1 MDLQTE
7 GVTRADKFFLE
18 YHFYKGGLRTEAFSL
33 TSSRPEWAPPADWV
47 GFRDEFS
54 LTPEASVL
62 EVVKFAGEIG
72 PIVWIGVYAAAPDEV
87 YGDRKNHAGIGVWL
101 LGSYPKQP
109 SLLVEALQ
117 RLLDVARKDDG
128 KRFAGKATSFLNAY
142 LGAYIA
148 DYEVFPQPLGGLVGA
163 ANQVTPTIERRMD
176 ADGKSLDEQINE
188 FVYRLFF
195 TLPEVEADKSRALA
209 LLPSKLEAHD
219 AGLLASPLGQLLS
232 DLLDQLPIALSA
244 QSRSIASLQAE
255 NASKDATISQLEFHS
270 EQLNSEL
277 ALVRGRAE
285 QAESQ
290 LNTLQAS
297 LDADDE
303 RKRYS
308 YLQSELS
315 RVGSNISQIN
325 NNINSMRHELIN
337 IIERNMKPAQENAFK
352 GSQIRSQNYD
362 RDLNYKI
369 KKSDLL
375 DESAISIILIA
386 SICFIILIIIGYV
399 VWSSLSH

>member
-1 MDLQTE
+1 MELQSE
-7 GVTRADKFFLE
+7 SAARADRFFLE
-18 YHFYKGGLRTEAFSL
+18 YHFYKGGLRTEAFSH

-54 LTPEASVL
+54 LTPDASVL

-128 KRFAGKATSFLNAY
+128 KRFAGKATNFLNEY
-142 LGAYIA
+142 LGEYIA
-148 DYEVFPQPLGGLVGA
+148 DYEIFPRPLGGLVGA

-176 ADGKSLDEQINE
+176 AEGKSLDEQINE

-195 TLPEVEADKSRALA
+195 ALPEVEADKSRALA
-209 LLPSKLEAHD
+209 FLPSKLEAHD
-219 AGLLASPLGQLLS
+219 AGLLANPLGQLLL
-232 DLLDQLPIALSA
+232 DILDQLPIALSA
-244 QSRSIASLQAE
+244 QSRSIALLQAE
-255 NASKDATISQLEFHS
+255 NASKDATISQLEVHS

-277 ALVRGRAE
+277 ALVRDRVE

-308 YLQSELS
+308 YLQSEMS
-315 RVGSNISQIN
+315 RVGSSVAQISSNIEKL
-325 NNINSMRHELIN
+325 RHELI
-337 IIERNMKPAQENAFK
+337 IAIERSINPNQANSFK

-362 RDLNYKI
+362 RDVNYRV
-369 KKSDLL
+369 KKSDGIDERALL
-375 DESAISIILIA
+375 ITIASAI
-386 SICFIILIIIGYV
+386 FIILLIFIGYV